1 MRLGSVSQKTHT
13 IFVDTGW
20 LHKLAVSDTTY
31 PFREKKEMG
40 EELVACFSQISLF

>member
-1 MRLGSVSQKTHT
+1 MSQKTHT

-40 EELVACFSQISLF
+40 EEFEVAAFRKFP